1 MIRLT
6 PATSAGSRL
15 LGWPAVT
22 SFSELGAPP
31 GFLQSSAWRA
41 ALALV
46 VVFVMLAITGWT
58 AVRGTKGDTN
68 PLATSRAAWAGS
80 TFHGHR
86 LPDPAAGPKRIAAF
100 FAGLRQADRL
110 RLADRYPLAV
120 GNMGGAPATLRYRA
134 NHTALDQAR
143 EGAERRS
150 HDKRLTPEGRQDAG
164 RLMHRYESMMRPGR
178 QIYAFDPAGGGRAAE
193 VFGDLTHARRV
204 SVVVPGVDTNLV
216 NFERTRRAVSA
227 PVGMASSLYAAERSV
242 RPDARTAVIAWAD
255 YTAPAGVGVDAA
267 AGPLAQAGAQR
278 LQRLVGALPDGAD
291 VSLFCHSYGSVVCGV
306 AARGLPARVGDIV
319 VAGSPGMRAQS
330 AAGLHTSARVWA
342 MRDADD
348 WIQDVP
354 YMELGGLGHG
364 ADPVDPAFGSRVLS
378 ADGAAGHAGYFA
390 RGTES
395 LANFA
400 RVGVGAAAAVSCASA
415 DADCSADL
423 A

>member
-1 MIRLT
+1 M
-6 PATSAGSRL
+6 
-15 LGWPAVT
+15 T

-46 VVFVMLAITGWT
+46 VVFVMLAVTGWT
-58 AVRGTKGDTN
+58 GIRGTKGDTD
-68 PLATSRAAWAGS
+68 PLGSSRAAWAGA

-86 LPDPAAGPKRIAAF
+86 LPDPAVGPHRIAAF
-100 FAGLRQADRL
+100 FAKLRKADRL

-120 GNMGGAPATLRYRA
+120 GNMAGAPATLRYHA
-134 NHTALDQAR
+134 NHRALDRAR
-143 EGAERRS
+143 AVAERRS
-150 HDKRLTPEGRQDAG
+150 HDARLTPEGRQDAG
-164 RLMHRYESMMRPGR
+164 RLMHRLESLMRPGR
-178 QIYAFDPAGGGRAAE
+178 QILSFDPAAGGRAAE

-216 NFERTRRAVSA
+216 NFERTRRADTA
-227 PVGMASSLYAAERSV
+227 PVGMASSLYGAERAA

-255 YTAPAGVGVDAA
+255 YTAPAGIGVDAA
-267 AGPLAQAGAQR
+267 AGQLAQAGAQR
-278 LQRLVGALPDGAD
+278 LTSMVGALPAGAD

-306 AARGLPARVGDIV
+306 AARELPSRVGDIV
-319 VAGSPGMRAQS
+319 VAGSPGMRARD
-330 AAGLHTSARVWA
+330 AAALHTDARVWA

-354 YMELGGLGHG
+354 YLELGGLGHG

-378 ADGAAGHAGYFA
+378 AAGAEGHAGYFA
-390 RGTES
+390 HGTRS

-400 RVGVGAAAAVSCASA
+400 LVGVGAVAGVSCAS
-415 DADCSADL
+415 DDGDCAADL

>member
-1 MIRLT
+1 M
-6 PATSAGSRL
+6 
-15 LGWPAVT
+15 T

-46 VVFVMLAITGWT
+46 VVFVMLAVTGWT
-58 AVRGTKGDTN
+58 GIRGTKGDTN
-68 PLATSRAAWAGS
+68 PLASSRAAWAGA

-86 LPDPAAGPKRIAAF
+86 LPDPAAGPHRIAKF
-100 FAGLRQADRL
+100 FAGLRKADRL

-120 GNMGGAPATLRYRA
+120 GNMAGAPATLRYQA
-134 NHTALDQAR
+134 NRKAMDQAR
-143 EGAERRS
+143 DEAARRS
-150 HDKRLTPEGRQDAG
+150 HDARLTPEGRQDAG
-164 RLMHRYESMMRPGR
+164 RLMHRLDSMMRPGR
-178 QIYAFDPAGGGRAAE
+178 QILSFDPAAGGRAAE

-216 NFERTRRAVSA
+216 NFERTQQAVRA
-227 PVGMASSLYAAERSV
+227 PVGMASSLYDAERAV

-267 AGPLAQAGAQR
+267 AGQMAQAGAQR
-278 LQRLVGALPDGAD
+278 LESMIGALPTGAD

-306 AARGLPARVGDIV
+306 AARELPSRVGDIV
-319 VAGSPGMRAQS
+319 VAGSPGMRARNT
-330 AAGLHTSARVWA
+330 AALHTTARVWA
-342 MRDADD
+342 MRDSED

-354 YMELGGLGHG
+354 NLELGGLGHG

-378 ADGAAGHAGYFA
+378 AAGADGHAGYFA
-390 RGTES
+390 RGTQS
-395 LANFA
+395 LTNFA
-400 RVGVGAAAAVSCASA
+400 LVGVGAVAGVSCAT
-415 DADCSADL
+415 DDGDCAADL